1 MQIVGGREQTGEEKV
16 TGQERPGGAEAV
28 RRGRSSQ
35 EGQKRLVETRKGQSG
50 RALETRKGSVQT
62 HP

>member
-28 RRGRSSQ
+28 RRGRSGQWRPERDSQ
-35 EGQKRLVETRKGQSG
+35 AE
-50 RALETRKGSVQT
+50 
-62 HP
+62 H